1 VTHGAKNL
9 IFISRSGAVSQ
20 EAQAFIESLHASKVR
35 TAILR
40 CDVSDF
46 FGLSNLL
53 TEVLCS
59 FPPIKGVIQGAMTLN
74 DSLFSNMTS
83 HQWTSTIL
91 PKVHGS
97 KNLHETTLSQP
108 LDFFVLLSSLHS
120 FIGNP
125 GQANY
130 AAGCAYQV
138 ALAKYRNAQGLP
150 ATAIDLGIVGDVGYV
165 VEKKVQG
172 RKVQVQK
179 FKHIHENEMLALVEL
194 SIREPTMGHL
204 VTGLDSDLDLNV
216 LGDEEKPFFAH
227 DPVLSHLSY
236 LRPHLRIDAPT
247 QMSDDGNTSTSL
259 SLSAQL
265 SSDPSPEVA
274 KELVLA
280 ALLKKLSRSLMM
292 DVSELDARRS
302 MSSYGTDSL
311 VAVEIKNWIQRET
324 KANVSVFEILQSA
337 SIGGLVD
344 GVVRK
349 LVGSE

>member
-1 VTHGAKNL
+1 ML
-9 IFISRSGAVSQ
+9 
-20 EAQAFIESLHASKVR
+20 E
-35 TAILR
+35 
-40 CDVSDF
+40 
-46 FGLSNLL
+46 LSNLL
-53 TEVLCS
+53 SETLCS

-74 DSLFSNMTS
+74 DSLFSTMTS

-125 GQANY
+125 GQSNY

-138 ALAKYRNAQGLP
+138 ALAKYRNALGLP

-172 RKVQVQK
+172 RKVQVQE
-179 FKHIHENEMLALVEL
+179 FKHIHEKEMLALIEL
-194 SIREPTMGHL
+194 GIREPMMGHV
-204 VTGLDSDLDLNV
+204 VTGLDSDLDINSLDD
-216 LGDEEKPFFAH
+216 GEAPFFAR
-227 DPVLSHLSY
+227 DPVLSHLPY
-236 LRPHLRIDAPT
+236 LRSHLKIDAPA
-247 QMSDDGNTSTSL
+247 QSSDDGTTTTSL

-265 SSDPSPEVA
+265 SSCPSAEAA
-274 KELVLA
+274 KEFILA

-292 DVSELDARRS
+292 DVSDLDATRS

-324 KANVSVFEILQSA
+324 KVMVSVFEILQSA
-337 SIGGLVD
+337 SIAGLVD
-344 GVVRK
+344 GVVGK
-349 LVGSE
+349 LRLGEE